1 MSNIFTVDVE
11 DYYQV
16 EAFASTIDR
25 SRWDTYE
32 SRVVNN
38 THKILDLLD
47 AHEVRGTF
55 FVLGCVAEKHPDLV
69 RQISDRGHEI
79 ASHGMSHRLVYKQTP
94 EIFRDE
100 TRKAK
105 ALLEDIVQKEV
116 RGYRAA
122 TYSITQRSLWALDIL
137 VEEGFKYDSSIF
149 PMRHDKYG
157 MPDID
162 PLPHQIQTKSGPL
175 VEIPITVYRKGPI
188 SIPCAGG
195 GYFRLWPYW
204 FTKWCLGAV
213 GKRVEFNFYLH
224 PWEVDADQPRIA
236 NAGWLSKF
244 RHYNNLDKCQGR
256 LDRLLSD
263 FKFSTASEF
272 LTTKGLL

>member
-47 AHEVRGTF
+47 DHEVRGTF

-69 RQISDRGHEI
+69 RQISSRGHEI

-175 VEIPITVYRKGPI
+175 VEIPITVYRKGPV

-204 FTKWCLGAV
+204 FTKWCLSAV

-224 PWEVDADQPRIA
+224 PWEVDADQPRIN

-256 LDRLLSD
+256 LDRLLTD

-272 LTTKGLL
+272 LATKGLL

>member
-1 MSNIFTVDVE
+1 LSNIFTVDVE

>member
-1 MSNIFTVDVE
+1 MSNIFTIDVE

-25 SRWDTYE
+25 SHWDNYE
-32 SRVVNN
+32 SRVVDN
-38 THKILDLLD
+38 THVILDLLD
-47 AHEVRGTF
+47 SHDVKGTF
-55 FVLGCVAEKHPDLV
+55 FVLGCVAEKHPELV

-79 ASHGMSHRLVYKQTP
+79 ASHGMSHRMVYKQTP
-94 EIFRDE
+94 EVFRDE
-100 TRKAK
+100 TRRAK

-122 TYSITQRSLWALDIL
+122 TYSITQQSLWALDIL

-157 MPDID
+157 MPGID
-162 PLPHQIQTKSGPL
+162 PLPHTIQTKSGPL
-175 VEIPITVYRKGPI
+175 VEIPITVYRKGPV

-204 FTKWCLGAV
+204 FTRWCLSSV
-213 GKRVEFNFYLH
+213 NKKVEFNFYLH
-224 PWEVDADQPRIA
+224 PWEVDAEQPRVA
-236 NAGWLSKF
+236 NAGWLSRF
-244 RHYNNLDKCQGR
+244 RHYNNLDKCQDR

-263 FKFSTASEF
+263 FKFATASEF
-272 LTTKGLL
+272 LTTRGLL